1 MEADVE
7 RELKQFL
14 KDQVSSEA
22 LCSIDEIVLG
32 YIANVLE
39 QLGEDEQFD
48 VDEFAEIM
56 AAYIPGFDS
65 LTKEEVCSWMLGL
78 AEKLVYIRRSSD
90 VAVVKEDK
98 VSSESKVVGVLP
110 SSSAEGRHHVG
121 EESDR
126 VLSLQQAKQ
135 VRSSSNTTASLDV
148 NSTYREMK
156 DDCVNSNK
164 MENAEERGPNFPGM
178 RLPWEYHE
186 KVFDDKKVIEV
197 TVSLDRN
204 SLSLTIDRD
213 EVSVLLEM
221 FPEACSLEIEQCL
234 NDANGNTEAAVHL
247 MLLKNG
253 ESCDDEGQESKLK
266 IIDWSPKVRLPSA
279 NNLEERKA
287 DRESFKEQ
295 MMARYGYVDI
305 RQDEIT
311 HQPRLNKQDNKKP
324 LRYRD
329 NQVVSTK
336 GERFSLV
343 KKQESEDMKKTYVN
357 IKPAR
362 KYRFH

>member
-14 KDQVSSEA
+14 KNQVSSEA

-32 YIANVLE
+32 YITNVLE

-78 AEKLVYIRRSSD
+78 AEKLVYTRRSSD

-135 VRSSSNTTASLDV
+135 VRSSSNTTASTDI

-164 MENAEERGPNFPGM
+164 MENAEERG
-178 RLPWEYHE
+178 
-186 KVFDDKKVIEV
+186 
-197 TVSLDRN
+197 
-204 SLSLTIDRD
+204 D

-253 ESCDDEGQESKLK
+253 ESCDDEGQESNLK
-266 IIDWSPKVRLPSA
+266 IVDWSPKVRLPSA

-287 DRESFKEQ
+287 DRENFKEQ

-311 HQPRLNKQDNKKP
+311 HQPRLNKQENKKP

>member
-14 KDQVSSEA
+14 KHQVSSEA

-48 VDEFAEIM
+48 VDEFTEIM

-110 SSSAEGRHHVG
+110 SSSADGRHHVG
-121 EESDR
+121 EESDGI
-126 VLSLQQAKQ
+126 LSLQQAKQ
-135 VRSSSNTTASLDV
+135 VRSSSNTTASQEV

-164 MENAEERGPNFPGM
+164 MENAEERG
-178 RLPWEYHE
+178 
-186 KVFDDKKVIEV
+186 
-197 TVSLDRN
+197 
-204 SLSLTIDRD
+204 D

-253 ESCDDEGQESKLK
+253 ESCDDEGQESNLK

-295 MMARYGYVDI
+295 MMTRYGYVDI
-305 RQDEIT
+305 RQDEMT
-311 HQPRLNKQDNKKP
+311 HQPRLNKQENKKP

>member
-14 KDQVSSEA
+14 KHQVSSEA

-78 AEKLVYIRRSSD
+78 AEKLLYIRRSSD

-98 VSSESKVVGVLP
+98 VSSESKGVGVLS

-126 VLSLQQAKQ
+126 VLSLQQPKL
-135 VRSSSNTTASLDV
+135 VRSSSHTTASPDVNPTNNKEMKDNYV
-148 NSTYREMK
+148 NSTK
-156 DDCVNSNK
+156 V
-164 MENAEERGPNFPGM
+164 ENAEERG
-178 RLPWEYHE
+178 
-186 KVFDDKKVIEV
+186 
-197 TVSLDRN
+197 
-204 SLSLTIDRD
+204 D

-253 ESCDDEGQESKLK
+253 ESRDDEGQESNLK

-305 RQDEIT
+305 RQDERT
-311 HQPRLNKQDNKKP
+311 HQPRLNKQENKKP

>member
-14 KDQVSSEA
+14 KHQVSSEA

-32 YIANVLE
+32 YITNVLE
-39 QLGEDEQFD
+39 QLREDEQFD

-135 VRSSSNTTASLDV
+135 VRSSSNTTASLDI

-164 MENAEERGPNFPGM
+164 MENAEERG
-178 RLPWEYHE
+178 
-186 KVFDDKKVIEV
+186 
-197 TVSLDRN
+197 
-204 SLSLTIDRD
+204 D

-253 ESCDDEGQESKLK
+253 ESCDDEGQESNLK
-266 IIDWSPKVRLPSA
+266 IVDWSPKVRLPSA

-311 HQPRLNKQDNKKP
+311 HQPRLNKQENKKP

>member
-164 MENAEERGPNFPGM
+164 MENAEERG
-178 RLPWEYHE
+178 
-186 KVFDDKKVIEV
+186 
-197 TVSLDRN
+197 
-204 SLSLTIDRD
+204 D

>member
-14 KDQVSSEA
+14 KHQVSSEA

-32 YIANVLE
+32 YITSVLE

-126 VLSLQQAKQ
+126 VLSLQQAKE
-135 VRSSSNTTASLDV
+135 VRSSSNTTASTDV

-164 MENAEERGPNFPGM
+164 MENAEERG
-178 RLPWEYHE
+178 
-186 KVFDDKKVIEV
+186 
-197 TVSLDRN
+197 
-204 SLSLTIDRD
+204 D

-253 ESCDDEGQESKLK
+253 ESCDDEGQESNIK
-266 IIDWSPKVRLPSA
+266 IIDSSPKVRLPSA

-287 DRESFKEQ
+287 DRENFKEQ

-311 HQPRLNKQDNKKP
+311 HQPRLNKQENKKP

>member
-14 KDQVSSEA
+14 KHQVSSEA

-32 YIANVLE
+32 YISNVLE
-39 QLGEDEQFD
+39 QLREDEQFD

-135 VRSSSNTTASLDV
+135 VRSSSNTTASPDV

-164 MENAEERGPNFPGM
+164 MENAEERG
-178 RLPWEYHE
+178 
-186 KVFDDKKVIEV
+186 
-197 TVSLDRN
+197 
-204 SLSLTIDRD
+204 D

-253 ESCDDEGQESKLK
+253 ESCDDEGQESNLK
-266 IIDWSPKVRLPSA
+266 IVDWSPKVRLPSA

-311 HQPRLNKQDNKKP
+311 HQPRLNKQENKKP

>member
-1 MEADVE
+1 
-7 RELKQFL
+7 
-14 KDQVSSEA
+14 
-22 LCSIDEIVLG
+22 
-32 YIANVLE
+32 
-39 QLGEDEQFD
+39 
-48 VDEFAEIM
+48 
-56 AAYIPGFDS
+56 
-65 LTKEEVCSWMLGL
+65 
-78 AEKLVYIRRSSD
+78 
-90 VAVVKEDK
+90 
-98 VSSESKVVGVLP
+98 
-110 SSSAEGRHHVG
+110 
-121 EESDR
+121 
-126 VLSLQQAKQ
+126 
-135 VRSSSNTTASLDV
+135 
-148 NSTYREMK
+148 MK
-156 DDCVNSNK
+156 DDCVNSNN
-164 MENAEERGPNFPGM
+164 MENAEERG
-178 RLPWEYHE
+178 
-186 KVFDDKKVIEV
+186 
-197 TVSLDRN
+197 
-204 SLSLTIDRD
+204 D

-247 MLLKNG
+247 MLLKND
-253 ESCDDEGQESKLK
+253 ESCDDEGQESNLK

-295 MMARYGYVDI
+295 MMTRYGYVDI

-311 HQPRLNKQDNKKP
+311 HQPRLNKQENKKP

-362 KYRFH
+362 KYRFHWENARSEIVRSYVKPV

>member
-14 KDQVSSEA
+14 KHQVSSEA

-32 YIANVLE
+32 YITNVLE
-39 QLGEDEQFD
+39 QLREDEQFD

-90 VAVVKEDK
+90 VAEVKEDK
-98 VSSESKVVGVLP
+98 VSSESKVVGVLS

-135 VRSSSNTTASLDV
+135 GRSSSNTTASTDI

-164 MENAEERGPNFPGM
+164 MENAEERG
-178 RLPWEYHE
+178 
-186 KVFDDKKVIEV
+186 
-197 TVSLDRN
+197 
-204 SLSLTIDRD
+204 D

-234 NDANGNTEAAVHL
+234 HDANGNTEAAVHL

-253 ESCDDEGQESKLK
+253 ESCDDEGQESNLK
-266 IIDWSPKVRLPSA
+266 IVDWSPKVRLPSA

-311 HQPRLNKQDNKKP
+311 HQPRLNKQENKKP

>member
-14 KDQVSSEA
+14 KHQVSSEA

-32 YIANVLE
+32 YITNVLE
-39 QLGEDEQFD
+39 QLREDEQFD

-90 VAVVKEDK
+90 VAEVKEGK
-98 VSSESKVVGVLP
+98 VSSESKDVGVLP

-135 VRSSSNTTASLDV
+135 VRSSSNTTASPDV
-148 NSTYREMK
+148 ISTYREMK

-164 MENAEERGPNFPGM
+164 MENAEERG
-178 RLPWEYHE
+178 
-186 KVFDDKKVIEV
+186 
-197 TVSLDRN
+197 
-204 SLSLTIDRD
+204 D

-234 NDANGNTEAAVHL
+234 HDANGNTEAAVHL

-253 ESCDDEGQESKLK
+253 ESCDDEGQESNLK
-266 IIDWSPKVRLPSA
+266 IVDWSPKVRLPSA

-311 HQPRLNKQDNKKP
+311 HQPRLNKQENKKP

>member
-14 KDQVSSEA
+14 KHQVSSEA

-32 YIANVLE
+32 YITNVLE
-39 QLGEDEQFD
+39 QLREDEQFD

-98 VSSESKVVGVLP
+98 VSSESKDVGVLP

-135 VRSSSNTTASLDV
+135 VRSSSNTTASPDV
-148 NSTYREMK
+148 ISTYREMK

-164 MENAEERGPNFPGM
+164 MENAEERG
-178 RLPWEYHE
+178 
-186 KVFDDKKVIEV
+186 
-197 TVSLDRN
+197 
-204 SLSLTIDRD
+204 D

-234 NDANGNTEAAVHL
+234 HDANGNTEAAVHL

-253 ESCDDEGQESKLK
+253 ESCDDEGQESNFK

-311 HQPRLNKQDNKKP
+311 HQPRLNKQENKKP

>member
-14 KDQVSSEA
+14 KHQVSSEA

-32 YIANVLE
+32 YITNVLE
-39 QLGEDEQFD
+39 QLREDEQFD

-90 VAVVKEDK
+90 VAEVKEDK
-98 VSSESKVVGVLP
+98 VSSESKVVGVLS

-135 VRSSSNTTASLDV
+135 VRSSSNTTASLDI

-164 MENAEERGPNFPGM
+164 MENAEERG
-178 RLPWEYHE
+178 
-186 KVFDDKKVIEV
+186 
-197 TVSLDRN
+197 
-204 SLSLTIDRD
+204 D

-253 ESCDDEGQESKLK
+253 ESCDDEGQESNLK
-266 IIDWSPKVRLPSA
+266 IVDWSPKVRLPSA

-311 HQPRLNKQDNKKP
+311 HQPRLNKQENKKP

>member
-1 MEADVE
+1 LY
-7 RELKQFL
+7 RF
-14 KDQVSSEA
+14 S
-22 LCSIDEIVLG
+22 SIDEIVLG

-39 QLGEDEQFD
+39 QLREDEQFD

-98 VSSESKVVGVLP
+98 VSSESKVVGVLS

-135 VRSSSNTTASLDV
+135 GRSSSNTTASTDI

-164 MENAEERGPNFPGM
+164 MENAEESERGPNFPGM
-178 RLPWEYHE
+178 RLPWECHD
-186 KVFDDKKVIEV
+186 KVFDDK
-197 TVSLDRN
+197 
-204 SLSLTIDRD
+204 
-213 EVSVLLEM
+213 
-221 FPEACSLEIEQCL
+221 
-234 NDANGNTEAAVHL
+234 
-247 MLLKNG
+247 
-253 ESCDDEGQESKLK
+253 
-266 IIDWSPKVRLPSA
+266 KVRLPSA

-287 DRESFKEQ
+287 DRESLKEQ
-295 MMARYGYVDI
+295 MMTRYGYVDI

-311 HQPRLNKQDNKKP
+311 HQPRLNKQENKKP

-343 KKQESEDMKKTYVN
+343 KKQESEDMKRTYVN

>member
-14 KDQVSSEA
+14 KHQVSSEA

-78 AEKLVYIRRSSD
+78 AEKLLYIRRSSD

-98 VSSESKVVGVLP
+98 VSSESKGVGVLS
-110 SSSAEGRHHVG
+110 SSSAEGRHYVG

-126 VLSLQQAKQ
+126 VLSLQQPKL
-135 VRSSSNTTASLDV
+135 VRSSSHTTASPDVNPTNNKEMKDNYV
-148 NSTYREMK
+148 NSTK
-156 DDCVNSNK
+156 V
-164 MENAEERGPNFPGM
+164 ENAEERG
-178 RLPWEYHE
+178 
-186 KVFDDKKVIEV
+186 
-197 TVSLDRN
+197 
-204 SLSLTIDRD
+204 D

-253 ESCDDEGQESKLK
+253 ESRDDEVQESNLK

-305 RQDEIT
+305 RQDERT
-311 HQPRLNKQDNKKP
+311 HQPRLNKQENKKP